1 MISWRQFTQLHYF
14 GNRLLHLA
22 HLARLD
28 KGLSQ
33 TKKHKRDLLGEKKHK
48 NTKANQ
54 KLCSYAKKERVTCGL
69 DRPSYLLPVASV
81 AAGASSRRI
90 GSFGTYE
97 AMLIDVKD
105 ERRTSLL
112 HPDTVPTKYRVWA
125 ATKATTFQPCCRTV
139 SSYRYTARMQRCQDD
154 TMTAIRG
161 ASTSTLV
168 MIQCRTLCG
177 SGTYSSSSSCPMLAA
192 LCTYSIRH
200 PDCRVGRWRR
210 RVVAPLRPCHVSIH
224 QRSCRSY

>member
-69 DRPSYLLPVASV
+69 DWPSYLLPVASV

-105 ERRTSLL
+105 KRRTSLL
-112 HPDTVPTKYRVWA
+112 HPDTVPKSTVFGQLQKRPLFSLA
-125 ATKATTFQPCCRTV
+125 AGPCHPT
-139 SSYRYTARMQRCQDD
+139 D
-154 TMTAIRG
+154 TLPG
-161 ASTSTLV
+161 CNV
-168 MIQCRTLCG
+168 VKMIQ
-177 SGTYSSSSSCPMLAA
+177 
-192 LCTYSIRH
+192 
-200 PDCRVGRWRR
+200 
-210 RVVAPLRPCHVSIH
+210 
-224 QRSCRSY
+224 